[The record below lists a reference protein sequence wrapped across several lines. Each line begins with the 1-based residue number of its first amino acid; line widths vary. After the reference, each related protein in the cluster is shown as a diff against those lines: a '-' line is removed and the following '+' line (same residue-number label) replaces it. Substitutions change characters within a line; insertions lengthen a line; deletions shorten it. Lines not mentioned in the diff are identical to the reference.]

1 MRFSIPLCAYIRPTK
16 RTSDSSSRIPW
27 SWRTG
32 PPSFPGWNRCTST
45 GFAITTGVYRHTAR
59 LVAAYVLVDITIRSA
74 RRVVEY
80 PRVERYKDSTIGP
93 KIDGTSMSQW
103 SVTTNG
109 RPGGRLALPAGDG
122 GG

>member
-32 PPSFPGWNRCTST
+32 PPSFPGWNRGTST
-45 GFAITTGVYRHTAR
+45 GFAITTGLYRHTAR

-80 PRVERYKDSTIGP
+80 PRVERDKDSTIGP
-93 KIDGTSMSQW
+93 KMDGSSPSQW
-103 SVTTNG
+103 DVARHG
-109 RPGGRLALPAGDG
+109 RAGRRL
-122 GG
+122 